1 MEIDA
6 MVEGLVS
13 FAEHD
18 WIGLWIIC
26 SDVED
31 ELGVDDPEKNLE
43 WTLIIVRELLKR
55 GLIAGDSPQG
65 SAVRFSAWRSQD
77 PDLIAQYI
85 RGEWVRRGGQPAW
98 GDAPWLA
105 HLRHCEPSH
114 AA

>member
-6 MVEGLVS
+6 IIEGLAS
-13 FAEHD
+13 FAEDD
-18 WIGLWIIC
+18 WIGLWFIS

-31 ELGVDDPEKNLE
+31 QLGIDDPEKNLE

-55 GLIAGDSPQG
+55 GLIAGDSPQESG
-65 SAVRFSAWRSQD
+65 ARFNPWRSQD

-85 RGEWVRRGGQPAW
+85 RREWARRGGPPAW

-105 HLRHCEPSH
+105 LSPSS
-114 AA
+114 ARWC